1 VALETVDQL
10 AGRYEVQPDPGL
22 EKSLLEGAADRLTM
36 SEEGF
41 ALFVY
46 RKDKLDSKLVKCHLA
61 RRTEPGHHGHGLD
74 NLVSDPKVRTGNQL
88 GARSFGVN
96 GDVFHVGFRAL

>member
-1 VALETVDQL
+1 MALETVDQL
-10 AGRYEVQPDPGL
+10 VGRYEVQPDPGL

-46 RKDKLDSKLVKCHLA
+46 RKDKLNSKLVKCDLA
-61 RRTEPGHHGHGLD
+61 CRTEPGHHGHGLD
-74 NLVSDPKVRTGNQL
+74 NLVSAPKVRTGNQPV
-88 GARSFGVN
+88 ARVSVLTGTSFM
-96 GDVFHVGFRAL
+96 

>member
-1 VALETVDQL
+1 MALKTVDQL

-61 RRTEPGHHGHGLD
+61 RRTEPGHHGHGLLATSKSGTLLLRRD
-74 NLVSDPKVRTGNQL
+74 Q
-88 GARSFGVN
+88 
-96 GDVFHVGFRAL
+96 GDVAALLDSRRCRL